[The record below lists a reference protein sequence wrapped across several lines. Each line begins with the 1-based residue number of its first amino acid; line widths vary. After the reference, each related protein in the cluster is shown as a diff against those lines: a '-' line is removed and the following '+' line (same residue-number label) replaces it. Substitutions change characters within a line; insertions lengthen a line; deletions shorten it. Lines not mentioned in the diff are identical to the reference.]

1 MKKFFYL
8 AMVVT
13 MALFV
18 SGCFGRVQPVYNVE
32 SAQVPLKLQTGSL
45 DRVASA
51 IRTAAVNR
59 GWAVEEVSPGLMKAT
74 QRSRSHVAVIN
85 IRYSNTTYS
94 IEYVSSQ
101 DLLYENGQIH
111 RNYNKWIHILEDDIN
126 KELNKAALAA

>member
-8 AMVVT
+8 AMVVS

-32 SAQVPLKLQTGSL
+32 SAAIPMKLQDGSL
-45 DRVASA
+45 DRIGTA

-59 GWAVEEVSPGLMKAT
+59 GWAVEEVSPGLLKAT
-74 QRSRSHVAVIN
+74 QRSRSHVAVVN
-85 IRYSNTTYS
+85 IRYTKTSYS

-101 DLLYENGQIH
+101 DLLYDNGQIH
-111 RNYNKWIHILEDDIN
+111 RNYNKWIRTLENDIN
-126 KELNKAALAA
+126 RELNKASLSA